1 MMALE
6 ARRRALAGL
15 LKRAK
20 SDTLRFSESFD
31 DPLAPLA
38 ACDKHG
44 LEGIVSKLRND
55 RYRSGKNRGWIKVK
69 TATWREANRD
79 RFEMFERS

>member
-31 DPLAPLA
+31 DPLALLA

-44 LEGIVSKLRND
+44 LEGS
-55 RYRSGKNRGWIKVK
+55 SQ
-69 TATWREANRD
+69 
-79 RFEMFERS
+79 